1 MKIFPLVICLFI
13 YTFLIFQV
21 QNSTLDQI
29 PKAYISDS
37 SFIAMTL
44 ETQAPAGKLYA
55 APKGHG
61 DSCTITSPCTIQ
73 TAADKLK
80 PGYYLYLKEGTYNAK
95 DGIYFTK
102 SGEKNKYIVITS
114 VPGENKPIISSEC
127 NKGSVKC
134 SEITLFAIEKA
145 SYIIIENIHFKNA
158 VGQDLQGIGL
168 FDGGQNHII
177 IRNCVFDN
185 LKTTNNK
192 SEDYNA
198 SGITLLGEK
207 AMIKNVMIYKNTLS
221 NNRLGYSE
229 AISIMGNCEN
239 IYVLNN
245 TLKSN
250 TNIGI
255 DFNGN
260 NGDGKTSSLDQP
272 RNSVAMYNIVENS
285 KSSYADCAGI
295 YADGAKNILIYGN
308 RVTKSDCGIEVGAE
322 GKKNNNPVTNII
334 VENNKLINNT
344 VAAIKVGGF
353 DKTRYFVKNT
363 LFKNNVM
370 TNGQNSIIITK
381 SDNITFIG
389 NKISGASQFFV
400 EMEDDL
406 SSSDIKNIKFEKNTF
421 SGKAKFY
428 IYGKDLTLKQFVEK
442 YNTNTIK

>member
-1 MKIFPLVICLFI
+1 MKVFLYLLI
-13 YTFLIFQV
+13 TFFIFQV
-21 QNSTLDQI
+21 HTSTLDQI

-37 SFIAMTL
+37 SFISMTL
-44 ETQAPAGKLYA
+44 ETQEPTGKLYA
-55 APKGHG
+55 APIGHG
-61 DSCTITSPCTIQ
+61 NSCTFTNPCTIE

-80 PGYYLYLKEGTYNAK
+80 PGYYLYLREGTYNAK

-102 SGEKNKYIVITS
+102 SGEKNRYIVITS
-114 VPGENKPIISSEC
+114 VPGEKAIISSEC

-145 SYIIIENIHFKNA
+145 SYIIIENIQFKNA
-158 VGQDLQGIGL
+158 VAQDLQGIGL

-185 LKTTNNK
+185 LKTTKNK
-192 SEDYNA
+192 DEDYNA

-207 AMIKNVMIYKNTLS
+207 AMIKNVMIYKNTLT
-221 NNRLGYSE
+221 NNVLGYSE

-260 NGDGKTSSLDQP
+260 NGDSETSSLDQP
-272 RNSVAMYNIVENS
+272 RNSVAMYNNIENS
-285 KSSYADCAGI
+285 KSSYADSAGI

-308 RVTKSDCGIEVGAE
+308 RVIKSDCGIEVGAE
-322 GKKNNNPVTNII
+322 GKKSNNLVTNIN

-344 VAAIKVGGF
+344 AAVKVGGY
-353 DKTRYFVKNT
+353 DKSRYFVKNT
-363 LFKNNVM
+363 LFKNNIM
-370 TNGQNSIIITK
+370 TNGENSIIITK
-381 SDNITFIG
+381 SDNITFTG
-389 NKISGASQFFV
+389 NTISGASKYFV
-400 EMEDDL
+400 EMEDEL
-406 SSSDIKNIKFEKNTF
+406 SSSYIKNIKFEKNTF
-421 SGKAKFY
+421 SGKGTFY
-428 IYGKDLTLKQFVEK
+428 IYQKDLTLKQFVDK
-442 YNTNTIK
+442 YPTNTIK